1 MRSRQRRLSV
11 SFALIMSFLVPGPV
25 SAEETR
31 VTIGYASTAM
41 SLVTAP
47 WLAAYE
53 LGFFKEQ
60 GIDLRWMVMNGG
72 ANAVQQTL
80 NKSVD
85 ITYPSANELLVI
97 GKQQGREALPIRF
110 FYLGMPRNI
119 WQLAVLDDS
128 PIKSLSDL
136 RGAKIGIFANQAA
149 YLPQVRALIRSAG
162 LDPTKDVQ
170 LRVVGV
176 GAGALQAL
184 RSKQTD
190 VSVQGEVQHAAFETM
205 GASLRRLPTISLVE
219 KLHGP
224 GFLTH
229 EDNLRDPARREILVK
244 VARAMAMGTLYCQ
257 TSAEQCVRLAWKA
270 VPTLR
275 PSGAD
280 GQAIANAVHVME
292 SVLADMTLCPEQ
304 QGQYGRYLST
314 GWDAYIKLLREG
326 GEISNVVDPGSLYT
340 NDLIAEA
347 NLFDHA
353 RVTAL
358 AKGATQ

>member
-1 MRSRQRRLSV
+1 MRSRQLWLSV
-11 SFALIMSFLVPGPV
+11 LFALITSLMRSGPL
-25 SAEETR
+25 SADDTR

-60 GIDLRWMVMNGG
+60 GIDLHWIVLNGG
-72 ANAVQQTL
+72 ANAIQQTL

-97 GKQQGREALPIRF
+97 GKQEGREALPIRF

-119 WQLAVLDDS
+119 WQLAVVDES

-149 YLPQVRALIRSAG
+149 YLPQIRALVRSAG
-162 LDPTKDVQ
+162 LDPTKDIQ

-184 RSKQTD
+184 RGKQID

-205 GASLRRLPTISLVE
+205 GASLRRLPTIPLVE
-219 KLHGP
+219 QLHGP

-229 EDNLRDPARREILVK
+229 ENNLRDPARRDVMLK

-257 TSAEQCVRLAWKA
+257 TSAERCVRLAWKA

-275 PSGAD
+275 PPGDDSN
-280 GQAIANAVHVME
+280 AIASAVHVME
-292 SVLADMTLCPEQ
+292 SVLADMALRPEQ

-314 GWDAYIKLLREG
+314 SWDAYIKLLHDG
-326 GEISNVVDPGSLYT
+326 GEISGAVDPSSLYT
-340 NDLIAEA
+340 NVLIEEA
-347 NLFDHA
+347 NRFDHA

-358 AKGATQ
+358 AKEAAQ